1 MLGIVFYTLLVGA
14 SASVLRAAIMGCFAL
29 VARQFGR
36 RTGVNILALT
46 AAIMAAISPSALWD
60 PGFQLSFAA
69 TLGLVLYAAPLQA
82 WLIGLLARRL
92 PLDRARR
99 LAGPV
104 GNYFLFTLAAQVMT
118 LPIIAYHFQRI
129 SLVSVLA
136 NSIILP
142 AQPPVMV
149 LGGLAVLLGM
159 LWQPLGQV
167 MAYVAWPFVAFTI
180 RAVEWLAAFPSG
192 NIPLGS
198 VSLVAVIAIYLLILA
213 LTVWRAQARQKLLA
227 LGPVTALMALGV
239 VTVFIWRAALTA
251 PDGRLHVTVLEVSTE
266 GLSGDG
272 ILIRTP
278 SGRNVLIDGGPSARR
293 LSEGLG
299 RRLPLTGRGLDWL
312 VVAAPLE
319 GNLTSLPQ
327 TLERFRPANV
337 LWAGPTHGTR
347 DARDLQAVLTRAGLA
362 PQTALA
368 GQSLALGEGAVLRVL
383 AVGPRGA
390 TLLIEWDRFRL
401 LLPLGMNFDDLE
413 SLEYGKA
420 VGNVS
425 ALLLADSGYAP
436 INPPQWIEALRPQVV
451 LISVA
456 AGDRDGLPSPETL
469 ELLEGYTV
477 LRTDRNG
484 WIELS
489 TNGERM
495 WVEAAQECR
504 VERK

>member
-1 MLGIVFYTLLVGA
+1 
-14 SASVLRAAIMGCFAL
+14 
-29 VARQFGR
+29 
-36 RTGVNILALT
+36 
-46 AAIMAAISPSALWD
+46 MAAISPATLWD
-60 PGFQLSFAA
+60 PGFQLSFVA

-99 LAGPV
+99 LAGPA
-104 GNYFLFTLAAQVMT
+104 GDYFLFTLAAQVLT

-129 SLVSVLA
+129 SLLSILA
-136 NSIILP
+136 NPIILP
-142 AQPPVMV
+142 VQPAVMI
-149 LGGLAVLLGM
+149 LGGLATLAGM

-167 MAYVAWPFVAFTI
+167 LGYLAWPFAAFTI
-180 RAVEWLAAFPSG
+180 RAVEWFASFPGG

-198 VSLVAVIAIYLLILA
+198 VSLVVVIGLYLLILA

-239 VTVFIWRAALTA
+239 VTVFVWRAGFAA
-251 PDGRLHVTVLEVSTE
+251 PDGWLHVTVLEVSTE
-266 GLSGDG
+266 SLSGDG

-278 SGRNVLIDGGPSARR
+278 SGRGLLIDGGPSARR

-299 RRLPLTGRGLDWL
+299 RRLPVTGRGLDWL
-312 VVAAPLE
+312 VVAAPGE
-319 GNLTSLPQ
+319 DNLTSLPQ
-327 TLERFRPANV
+327 VLERFRPANV
-337 LWAGPTHGTR
+337 LWSGPTHGTR
-347 DARDLQAVLTRAGLA
+347 DARDLQA
-362 PQTALA
+362 ALVRSGIA
-368 GQSLALGEGAVLRVL
+368 QVKAVPGQALDLGQGAVLRVL

-390 TLLIEWDRFRL
+390 TLLLEWDRFRM
-401 LLPLGMNFDDLE
+401 LLPLGMNLDDLE
-413 SLEYGKA
+413 ALEYGKA

-425 ALLLADSGYAP
+425 ALLLGDSGYAP
-436 INPPQWIEALRPQVV
+436 INPPQWIAALRPQVV

-469 ELLEGYTV
+469 GLLEGYTV

-489 TNGERM
+489 TDGEQM
-495 WVEAAQECR
+495 WVEAAR
-504 VERK
+504 